1 VSELSDGG
9 HGHDPLP
16 VVILG
21 GGNRFRT
28 GRYLH
33 YPRNTLTTTLADWV
47 DDDEL
52 IGLPHNH
59 LLVSVA
65 QAMGV
70 DTNVVGDATISP
82 KKTTVPDIDLSG
94 PLPGLV

>member
-1 VSELSDGG
+1 
-9 HGHDPLP
+9 
-16 VVILG
+16 
-21 GGNRFRT
+21 
-28 GRYLH
+28 
-33 YPRNTLTTTLADWV
+33 LTTTLADWV

-82 KKTTVPDIDLSG
+82 KKTSVPDIDLSG